1 MNSNRKRVIAV
12 GDVHGCNK
20 TLQALLFDRIKLKK
34 TDTVILIGDL
44 VDRGPDSKGVLD
56 TIMNLQS
63 EGYTGVRCLLGNHED
78 MLLQA
83 IRTGD
88 EYDLQFW
95 QENGGDEALE
105 SFGVKL
111 PQQMPEEYIS
121 FLKGLKLYYQT
132 TTHVF
137 VHAGLNFSLDKPL
150 SKKGRD
156 SMLWERRVKV
166 EPDKIGERKLVTGHT
181 IMALNLIAES
191 LESNLIQLDNGCF
204 MGKRFKGKGSLVAL
218 DVNNGELF
226 VQENIE

>member
-1 MNSNRKRVIAV
+1 MKRVIAV

-20 TLQALLFDRIKLKK
+20 TLQSMLFYRIKLRK
-34 TDTVILIGDL
+34 TDTVVLIGDL
-44 VDRGPDSKGVLD
+44 LDRGPDSKGVLD
-56 TIMNLQS
+56 SIMDLQRQ
-63 EGYTGVRCLLGNHED
+63 GYASVRCLLGNHED

-95 QENGGDEALE
+95 QENGGDEALD

-111 PQQMPEEYIS
+111 PQQIPDEYIS

-132 TTHVF
+132 TTHIF
-137 VHAGLNFSLDKPL
+137 VHAGLDFSLDKPL
-150 SKKGRD
+150 SVKGRD

-166 EPDKIGERKLVTGHT
+166 EPDKIGGRKLVTGHT
-181 IMALNLIAES
+181 IVTLDQIAES
-191 LESNLIQLDNGCF
+191 LGSNLIKLDNGCF

-218 DVNNGELF
+218 DVNNEF
-226 VQENIE
+226 TPI